1 MNDKVGFAV
10 WCDVSESRKITSNLP
25 FDWKLFP

>member
-1 MNDKVGFAV
+1 MNDQIGSVV
-10 WCDVSESRKITSNLP
+10 SCDVSECRKITSNLP